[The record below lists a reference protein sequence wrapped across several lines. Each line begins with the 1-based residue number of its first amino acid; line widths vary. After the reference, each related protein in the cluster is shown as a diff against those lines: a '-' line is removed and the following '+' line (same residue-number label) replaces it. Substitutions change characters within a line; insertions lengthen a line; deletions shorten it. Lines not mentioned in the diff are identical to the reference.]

1 MQNLEHRYAGR
12 QDRQEARRQLLG
24 SLALLLVVLGLA
36 AVCAVAYFHARG
48 GSVSYTHLTL
58 PTNREV

>member
-12 QDRQEARRQLLG
+12 QDRQEALLG

-48 GSVSYTHLTL
+48 GFI
-58 PTNREV
+58 R

>member
-12 QDRQEARRQLLG
+12 QDRQEARRQLL
-24 SLALLLVVLGLA
+24 LVVLGLA

-48 GSVSYTHLTL
+48 GFI
-58 PTNREV
+58 R

>member
-12 QDRQEARRQLLG
+12 QDRQEARRQ
-24 SLALLLVVLGLA
+24 LALLLVVLGLA

-48 GSVSYTHLTL
+48 GFI
-58 PTNREV
+58 R

>member
-12 QDRQEARRQLLG
+12 QDRQEARRQLL
-24 SLALLLVVLGLA
+24 VVLGLA

-48 GSVSYTHLTL
+48 GFI
-58 PTNREV
+58 R

>member
-12 QDRQEARRQLLG
+12 QDRQEARLLG

-36 AVCAVAYFHARG
+36 AACAVAYFHARG
-48 GSVSYTHLTL
+48 GFI
-58 PTNREV
+58 R

>member
-12 QDRQEARRQLLG
+12 QDRQEARRQL
-24 SLALLLVVLGLA
+24 LALLLVVLGLA

-48 GSVSYTHLTL
+48 GFI
-58 PTNREV
+58 R

>member
-12 QDRQEARRQLLG
+12 LVRQVALRLLLG

-48 GSVSYTHLTL
+48 GVII
-58 PTNREV
+58 

>member
-24 SLALLLVVLGLA
+24 SLALLL

-48 GSVSYTHLTL
+48 GFI
-58 PTNREV
+58 R

>member
-12 QDRQEARRQLLG
+12 QGRQEARRQLLG

-48 GSVSYTHLTL
+48 GFI
-58 PTNREV
+58 R

>member
-24 SLALLLVVLGLA
+24 SLA

-48 GSVSYTHLTL
+48 GFI
-58 PTNREV
+58 R